1 MHIFPPDSNTENF
14 EFSNW
19 AILEGSFFIKRL
31 SGKKEFLRGITGLG
45 SPLILKEGPYN
56 FGRSMVLA
64 EQVVNKGIVK
74 DVVTIPEDGELVYNI
89 YLNQDLEFDESYSV
103 ILLQNDIFKTIPAEN
118 LTQVNERVWSFRCSF
133 NQNYLSFLLGIAYKG
148 KKIGA
153 FWENEREIL
162 KELIDDPDSLEF
174 YLELIKWLHLPV
186 LGGSFKTA
194 LTEIVKF
201 YPGIVIKT
209 WMSDAINQID
219 NIVIDGSDECWSAV
233 LREFLF
239 NVLTIKPNCQDIFDC
254 LVNKRCL
261 KAEYLQSVVKSFE
274 ELSKINPFLSCLVIK
289 EVEMKPEEKKLVV
302 YLLVNNLANV
312 VNGFDDA
319 NYSGNEEDLLE
330 QAAMNL
336 GVDDNFL
343 RQGVVRKC
351 LDYFEK
357 KTPLDE
363 NTSENLRL
371 SLNVLPFSHYLSVKL
386 LRKLV

>member
-1 MHIFPPDSNTENF
+1 
-14 EFSNW
+14 
-19 AILEGSFFIKRL
+19 
-31 SGKKEFLRGITGLG
+31 
-45 SPLILKEGPYN
+45 
-56 FGRSMVLA
+56 
-64 EQVVNKGIVK
+64 
-74 DVVTIPEDGELVYNI
+74 
-89 YLNQDLEFDESYSV
+89 
-103 ILLQNDIFKTIPAEN
+103 
-118 LTQVNERVWSFRCSF
+118 
-133 NQNYLSFLLGIAYKG
+133 
-148 KKIGA
+148 
-153 FWENEREIL
+153 
-162 KELIDDPDSLEF
+162 
-174 YLELIKWLHLPV
+174 
-186 LGGSFKTA
+186 
-194 LTEIVKF
+194 
-201 YPGIVIKT
+201 
-209 WMSDAINQID
+209 
-219 NIVIDGSDECWSAV
+219 VIDGSDECWSAV